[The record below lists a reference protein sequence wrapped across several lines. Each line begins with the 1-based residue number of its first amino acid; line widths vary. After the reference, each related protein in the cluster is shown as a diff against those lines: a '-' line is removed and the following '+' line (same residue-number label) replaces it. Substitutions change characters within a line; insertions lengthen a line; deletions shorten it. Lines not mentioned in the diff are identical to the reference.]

1 MKTIQLSN
9 LDASVENNDI
19 NIRLSGDLL
28 IFPDNQRYRLSRHDT
43 TRLLMFI
50 EDLSRRYEMADRY
63 GVDRY
68 TGCQDHTGKEFDH
81 IERNPK

>member
-9 LDASVENNDI
+9 LDPEGADI
-19 NIRLSGDLL
+19 NCILSGDV
-28 IFPDNQRYRLSRHDT
+28 IKIAGQRYRLSRHDT

-81 IERNPK
+81 IERNPNK